1 MGSLVGA
8 IPLGLAGLT
17 LVLVL
22 INVWLVLGDQSRQA
36 EVNQRQQ
43 YIEQSVR
50 LGRVNASLVRALAT
64 AAVTKK
70 DDKLRALLTAQGIN
84 VTYTP
89 NSATPTGTAPA
100 TSGATP
106 ASEAP
111 PPPANGTAPQQ

>member
-1 MGSLVGA
+1 VGSLVGA

-64 AAVTKK
+64 AAEKHRFRNRESK
-70 DDKLRALLTAQGIN
+70 NKNRGDDEK
-84 VTYTP
+84 
-89 NSATPTGTAPA
+89 
-100 TSGATP
+100 
-106 ASEAP
+106 
-111 PPPANGTAPQQ
+111 